1 MMKGKVDEKIYNVY
15 LQYRNIR
22 RAQRVFDVW

>member
-1 MMKGKVDEKIYNVY
+1 MMKGKVDEKIYNGY

-22 RAQRVFDVW
+22 RAQRVLYVW